1 MVVGST
7 IALVLLAVLGG
18 AFLWYAATVPS
29 SRVFGSPLV
38 QGPAHSNYIA
48 LTFDDGPSVPYTG
61 QILDLLGERSV
72 KATFFVCG
80 QNVELH
86 PELARRIVA
95 EGHSIGNHTYSH
107 PFLYLLGPRAMSEE
121 IDRTQSIIEK
131 ATAVRPKLFRPPYGI
146 RWFGLTRILRERG
159 LALVQWSATGYD
171 WKNRREEII
180 AAALA
185 GLQPGAI
192 LLLHDIH
199 AETVAALPKILEG
212 VKAAGLEPVE
222 LSKLAVRE

>member
-1 MVVGST
+1 MVVWIT
-7 IALVLLAVLGG
+7 VALFVLAVLTGTL
-18 AFLWYAATVPS
+18 LWYAVTVPS

-38 QGPAHSNYIA
+38 QGPAQSSYIA

-61 QILDLLGERSV
+61 QILDLLGERNV

-80 QNVELH
+80 QNVELY

-107 PFLYLLGPRAMSEE
+107 PFLCLLGPRAISEE
-121 IDRTQSIIEK
+121 IDRTQSIIEE

-146 RWFGLTRILRERG
+146 RWFGLSRILRERG
-159 LALVQWSATGYD
+159 LALVQWSATGGD

-180 AAALA
+180 AATLK

-192 LLLHDIH
+192 MLLHDIH
-199 AETVAALPKILEG
+199 AETVAALPEILEG

-222 LSKLAVRE
+222 LSKLAVRD

>member
-1 MVVGST
+1 MVVSIT
-7 IALVLLAVLGG
+7 IALFVVAVLAGV
-18 AFLWYAATVPS
+18 FLWYAATVPS
-29 SRVFGSPLV
+29 SRVFGSQLV
-38 QGPAHSNYIA
+38 KGPAHSNYIA

-61 QILDLLGERSV
+61 QILDLLGERNV

-80 QNVELH
+80 QNVELY

-121 IDRTQSIIEK
+121 IDRTQSIIEE
-131 ATAVRPKLFRPPYGI
+131 ATGVRPKLFRPPYGI
-146 RWFGLTRILRERG
+146 RWFGLSRILVERG
-159 LALVQWSATGYD
+159 LTLVQWSVTGYD
-171 WKNRREEII
+171 WKNRREEIV
-180 AAALA
+180 AAALK

-192 LLLHDIH
+192 MLFHDIH
-199 AETVAALPKILEG
+199 AETVAALPVILEG

-222 LSKLAVRE
+222 ISKLGVCE

>member
-1 MVVGST
+1 MVVWIT
-7 IALVLLAVLGG
+7 IALLVLAALAGV
-18 AFLWYAATVPS
+18 FLWYAATVPS
-29 SRVFGSPLV
+29 SRVFGPQLV
-38 QGPAHSNYIA
+38 KGPAHSNYIA

-61 QILDLLGERSV
+61 QILDLLGERNV

-80 QNVELH
+80 QNVELY

-121 IDRTQSIIEK
+121 IDRTQSIIEE
-131 ATAVRPKLFRPPYGI
+131 ATGVRPKLFRPPYGI
-146 RWFGLTRILRERG
+146 RWFGLSRILVERG
-159 LALVQWSATGYD
+159 LTLVQWSVTGYD
-171 WKNRREEII
+171 WKNRREEIV
-180 AAALA
+180 AAALK

-192 LLLHDIH
+192 MLFHDIH
-199 AETVAALPKILEG
+199 AETVAALPVILEG

-222 LSKLAVRE
+222 ISKLGVCE